1 MVKKIINWTANGFF
15 RSLGR
20 FLFFFLITAIFALL
34 FANSSVKITDLLGI
48 DTVYAAS
55 QESYNWTFYNVKTCA
70 PNTPSYSCIQTS
82 NRQPNTGYMPVTEN
96 SEFQG
101 YLNEWNVLF
110 SNTSSQWNAN
120 KTYSV
125 KVGLGVSSS
134 NVGNGSNQKSLYY
147 YLTGEMRPRFYM
159 YASTDTNMANV
170 SSDKIANYSC
180 SIQQNENA
188 INRIYLTC
196 TFQPT
201 TAIKMFQMKIYYG
214 ENTKLHFQK
223 YGYMTMDNFSS
234 SEDLSG
240 FITNQT
246 EVIQNNF
253 NTTNQLIEGITGTLQ
268 DDDVDDDGNDMADF
282 INDFQLEGDSNIST
296 LVTLPITFIENVLVQ
311 NTSDDLCVTFRAQ
324 HICLPN
330 GKILWERNHQ
340 CDMTTTLCDNSYS
353 INDFKALFTLL
364 VGGYL
369 SYKMIRS
376 VVLTMNKALDPA
388 DDYVEVANL

>member
-1 MVKKIINWTANGFF
+1 MNPIKVKGAT
-15 RSLGR
+15 
-20 FLFFFLITAIFALL
+20 
-34 FANSSVKITDLLGI
+34 
-48 DTVYAAS
+48 

-70 PNTPSYSCIQTS
+70 PNTPNYSCIQTS

-134 NVGNGSNQKSLYY
+134 NVGNGTNQHSLYY

-159 YASTDTNMANV
+159 YASTDTNMANN

-188 INRIYLTC
+188 VNRIYLTC

-214 ENTKLHFQK
+214 DNTKLHFEK

-253 NTTNQLIEGITGTLQ
+253 NTTNQLIEGILNEEHEYTNDSETIEGQ
-268 DDDVDDDGNDMADF
+268 DEIDEMQELEDDIWDSLDF
-282 INDFQLEGDSNIST
+282 SGQEDITVQLDA
-296 LVTLPITFIENVLVQ
+296 
-311 NTSDDLCVTFRAQ
+311 NTSNYIWQIANQLRGINA
-324 HICLPN
+324 
-330 GKILWERNHQ
+330 KIVLL
-340 CDMTTTLCDNSYS
+340 MTS
-353 INDFKALFTLL
+353 LL
-364 VGGYL
+364 GLGIV
-369 SYKMIRS
+369 KMILNR
-376 VVLTMNKALDPA
+376 
-388 DDYVEVANL
+388 